1 MRQVTR
7 LSPLRL
13 GRSGKSHLVPSVHS
27 PRIRL
32 ASAAFLALTLRVSA
46 LYGHQ
51 RLSEGDA
58 YMATSV
64 WKGYLTFGL
73 ISIPIRL
80 FSAARGERISLNQLH
95 SVCHSRI
102 KMPLFCPVCDR
113 KVERNEIVKGY
124 EYEKDQYVLFDEK
137 ELDKIEPESARSMEI
152 LEFVGLEEIDP
163 LYYEYSY
170 SVRPEDEG
178 RKAYQLLLDA
188 MEESG
193 YAAIAKITMHQ
204 REHIVV
210 IRPRDN
216 GMTLHTMFYANEI
229 RAVAEYG
236 KRTPAAEP
244 KEAEK
249 KLATQLIES
258 LAAKFEPEKYK
269 DQYQE
274 SMKAMI
280 AAKQAGQEVT
290 EVPHAKMAPVIDL
303 MEALK
308 KSIAEKEK
316 PAGAK
321 KPPVRAVPAASARE
335 QEQETRTPK
344 RKRSAG

>member
-1 MRQVTR
+1 
-7 LSPLRL
+7 
-13 GRSGKSHLVPSVHS
+13 
-27 PRIRL
+27 
-32 ASAAFLALTLRVSA
+32 
-46 LYGHQ
+46 
-51 RLSEGDA
+51 
-58 YMATSV
+58 MATSV

-137 ELDKIEPESARSMEI
+137 ELEKIEPESARSMEI
-152 LEFVGLEEIDP
+152 LEFVRLEEIDP
-163 LYYEYSY
+163 LYYESSY
-170 SVRPEDEG
+170 YVTPEDEG

-188 MEESG
+188 MEDSS

-210 IRPRDN
+210 IRPRAN
-216 GMTLHTMFYANEI
+216 GMTLHTMFYSNEI
-229 RAVAEYG
+229 REVAEYG

-274 SMKAMI
+274 SMKALI
-280 AAKQAGQEVT
+280 EAKQAGQEVA
-290 EVPHAKMAPVIDL
+290 EVPRTKMAPVIDL

-316 PAGAK
+316 PAAK
-321 KPPVRAVPAASARE
+321 KPPVRAAPAASARE
-335 QEQETRTPK
+335 ERQTTK

>member
-1 MRQVTR
+1 
-7 LSPLRL
+7 
-13 GRSGKSHLVPSVHS
+13 
-27 PRIRL
+27 
-32 ASAAFLALTLRVSA
+32 
-46 LYGHQ
+46 
-51 RLSEGDA
+51 
-58 YMATSV
+58 
-64 WKGYLTFGL
+64 
-73 ISIPIRL
+73 
-80 FSAARGERISLNQLH
+80 
-95 SVCHSRI
+95 
-102 KMPLFCPVCDR
+102 MPLFCPHCDR
-113 KVERNEIVKGY
+113 KVERNEFVKGY
-124 EYEKDQYVLFDEK
+124 EYAKDQYVLFDEK
-137 ELDKIEPESARSMEI
+137 ELEKIEPESARSMEI
-152 LEFVGLEEIDP
+152 LEFVRMEEIDP
-163 LYYEYSY
+163 LYYESSY
-170 SVRPEDEG
+170 YVTPEDEG

-210 IRPRDN
+210 IRPREN
-216 GMTLHTMFYANEI
+216 GMTLHTMFYTNEI

-244 KEAEK
+244 KEVEK
-249 KLATQLIES
+249 KLAKQLIES

-308 KSIAEKEK
+308 KSIAEKSQ
-316 PAGAK
+316 PGAK
-321 KPPVRAVPAASARE
+321 KPPVRAISGAPARQ
-335 QEQETRTPK
+335 QEQAQTSK

>member
-1 MRQVTR
+1 MGHKQRVFNR
-7 LSPLRL
+7 LPPLVRSCLSFSHSSPLFSRACSFFAQKEGGMGATSEFLLHGSACPELVYVADTPCSFRRFATNSPCIIRISRL
-13 GRSGKSHLVPSVHS
+13 NLKGLCALRV
-27 PRIRL
+27 PRIP
-32 ASAAFLALTLRVSA
+32 
-46 LYGHQ
+46 Q
-51 RLSEGDA
+51 GDA

-80 FSAARGERISLNQLH
+80 FSAARGERIGLNQLH

-137 ELDKIEPESARSMEI
+137 ELEKIEPESARSMEI
-152 LEFVGLEEIDP
+152 LEFVRLDEIDP
-163 LYYEYSY
+163 LYYESSY
-170 SVRPEDEG
+170 YVTPEDEG

-210 IRPRDN
+210 IRPREN
-216 GMTLHTMFYANEI
+216 GMTLHTMFYTNEI
-229 RAVAEYG
+229 REVAEYG

-244 KEAEK
+244 KDAEK

-274 SMKAMI
+274 A
-280 AAKQAGQEVT
+280 
-290 EVPHAKMAPVIDL
+290 
-303 MEALK
+303 
-308 KSIAEKEK
+308 
-316 PAGAK
+316 
-321 KPPVRAVPAASARE
+321 
-335 QEQETRTPK
+335 
-344 RKRSAG
+344 

>member
-1 MRQVTR
+1 
-7 LSPLRL
+7 
-13 GRSGKSHLVPSVHS
+13 
-27 PRIRL
+27 
-32 ASAAFLALTLRVSA
+32 
-46 LYGHQ
+46 
-51 RLSEGDA
+51 
-58 YMATSV
+58 MATSV

-80 FSAARGERISLNQLH
+80 FSAARSERIGLNQIH
-95 SVCHSRI
+95 KVCSSRI
-102 KMPLFCPVCDR
+102 RMPLFCPTCQR
-113 KVERNEIVKGY
+113 QVERSEIIKGY
-124 EYEKDQYVLFDEK
+124 EYEKDQYVLFTEE
-137 ELDKIEPESARSMEI
+137 ELDKIEPESARTMEI
-152 LEFVGLEEIDP
+152 LEFVKLDEIDP
-163 LYYEYSY
+163 LYFDASY
-170 SVRPEDEG
+170 FVTPEDEG

-188 MEESG
+188 MEETG

-210 IRPRDN
+210 VRPRDN
-216 GMTLHTMFYANEI
+216 GMTLHTMFYTNEI

-236 KRTPAAEP
+236 QRTPAAEP

-258 LAAKFEPEKYK
+258 LAAPFEPEKYK

-280 AAKQAGQEVT
+280 DAKQKGQVIT
-290 EVPHAKMAPVIDL
+290 TAPHAKLAPVIDL
-303 MEALK
+303 MDALK

-316 PAGAK
+316 PAAAK
-321 KPPVRAVPAASARE
+321 KPPMRAVPAVARQEE
-335 QEQETRTPK
+335 QAQQQPK